1 VERPKVPEAAVT
13 SAGSAGSGGSGGDG
27 SGETPRVLIVDD
39 HPLFRMGL
47 SLALTREGFDV
58 VGEAENGRQAVERCR
73 HGAVDVVLLDVRM
86 PEMDGIAACR
96 EVVRSYADGEGE
108 RRPPMIV
115 MLTTFEEPAVVQA
128 ARDAGATAYLSKET
142 EPRELARL
150 LRAILADPERDWMP
164 QVALPSL
171 TPREAQVLALLAQ
184 GMSNKA
190 IASELGISPETVK
203 DYLENVFR
211 KLEVRDR
218 VSALRRATEMGLV

>member
-1 VERPKVPEAAVT
+1 MT
-13 SAGSAGSGGSGGDG
+13 AGEPDRAPRGASSSRADDGGPA
-27 SGETPRVLIVDD
+27 PRVLIVDD

-47 SLALTREGFDV
+47 ALALTREGFEV

-73 HGAVDVVLLDVRM
+73 HGAIDVVLLDVRM
-86 PEMDGIAACR
+86 PDMDGIEACR
-96 EVVRSYADGEGE
+96 QVVAGGGA
-108 RRPPMIV
+108 PLVV

-150 LRAILADPERDWMP
+150 LRAILADPARDWMP
-164 QVALPSL
+164 KVALPAL
-171 TPREAQVLALLAQ
+171 TPREAQVLALLAE

-190 IASELGISPETVK
+190 MAAALGISPETVK

>member
-1 VERPKVPEAAVT
+1 MKTFLSPTTVFAAA
-13 SAGSAGSGGSGGDG
+13 SDGLGGDG
-27 SGETPRVLIVDD
+27 GAAPAPRVLIVDD

-47 SLALTREGFDV
+47 SLALTREGFEV

-86 PEMDGIAACR
+86 PEMDGIEACR
-96 EVVRSYADGEGE
+96 EVTRAHPE
-108 RRPPMIV
+108 RDHEPPMIV

-171 TPREAQVLALLAQ
+171 TPRETQVLALLAE

>member
-1 VERPKVPEAAVT
+1 MERSKVPASAVN
-13 SAGSAGSGGSGGDG
+13 SGGLGGG
-27 SGETPRVLIVDD
+27 REAGEAPRVLIVDD

-73 HGAVDVVLLDVRM
+73 QAAVDVVLLDVRM
-86 PEMDGIAACR
+86 PEMDGIEACR
-96 EVVRSYADGEGE
+96 EVLRSHHERAGEH
-108 RRPPMIV
+108 RPPMIV

-128 ARDAGATAYLSKET
+128 ARDAGASAYLSKET

-150 LRAILADPERDWMP
+150 LRAIMAAPERDWMP